1 VFDLKS
7 TETQYLFKVDLQ
19 RPESKLRGVALLG
32 HQTLAELHESIS
44 SPFENGAHAS
54 FSFRFGNKEIDGAAR
69 LDELNLR
76 VGQTFE
82 YVLKSE
88 AESRR
93 EIITVEF
100 IDDE

>member
-1 VFDLKS
+1 MNMNKS
-7 TETQYLFKVDLQ
+7 DTQYHFKVDLR
-19 RPESKLRGVALLG
+19 RPESELRGVALLG

-44 SPFENGAHAS
+44 SPFDDGAQAS
-54 FSFRFGNKEIDGAAR
+54 FSFRLGNQEVDVAVQ
-69 LDELNLR
+69 LDALNLR

-93 EIITVEF
+93 EIITVDS

>member
-1 VFDLKS
+1 MNMKKS
-7 TETQYLFKVDLQ
+7 DTQYHFKVDLQ
-19 RPESKLRGVALLG
+19 LPESELRGVALLG

-44 SPFENGAHAS
+44 SPEDRAHAS
-54 FSFRFGNKEIDGAAR
+54 FSFRFGTEESDGAAR
-69 LDELNLR
+69 LDGLNLR

>member
-1 VFDLKS
+1 MKKS
-7 TETQYLFKVDLQ
+7 DTQYHFKVDLR
-19 RPESKLRGVALLG
+19 RPESELCGVALLG

-44 SPFENGAHAS
+44 SPYDDRAHDS
-54 FSFRFGNKEIDGAAR
+54 FSFRFGNEEIDGAAR
-69 LDELNLR
+69 LDALNLR

-88 AESRR
+88 AENRR
-93 EIITVEF
+93 EIIMVEF

>member
-1 VFDLKS
+1 M
-7 TETQYLFKVDLQ
+7 
-19 RPESKLRGVALLG
+19 RGVALLG
-32 HQTLAELHESIS
+32 HQTLAALHESICS
-44 SPFENGAHAS
+44 FDDRAPAS
-54 FSFRFGNKEIDGAAR
+54 FSFRFGKQEVDGTLR
-69 LDELNLR
+69 LDALNLR

-82 YVLKSE
+82 YLLTSE

>member
-1 VFDLKS
+1 MKKS
-7 TETQYLFKVDLQ
+7 DTQYHFKVDLR
-19 RPESKLRGVALLG
+19 RPESELRGVALLG

-44 SPFENGAHAS
+44 NPTDDRAHAS
-54 FSFRFGNKEIDGAAR
+54 FSFRFGNKEVDGAAR
-69 LDELNLR
+69 LDALNVR

-88 AESRR
+88 AQNRR
-93 EIITVEF
+93 EIITVDF